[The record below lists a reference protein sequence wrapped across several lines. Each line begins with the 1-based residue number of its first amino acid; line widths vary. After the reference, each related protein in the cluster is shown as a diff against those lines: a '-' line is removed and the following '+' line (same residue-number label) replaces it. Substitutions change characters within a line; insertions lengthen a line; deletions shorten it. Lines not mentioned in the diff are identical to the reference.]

1 MKTTVTLL
9 ILIATLGS
17 SFAQAER
24 PDETDKAA
32 NAIVRIS
39 KSAQPA
45 EWFMSDGWVFNDVK
59 VISIDGPWVE
69 IEYSYSTR
77 PQSSPVV
84 VPPRAPS
91 GSPETG
97 KQKRGWVSVN
107 HVIRIIP
114 TERVTKE
121 SR

>member
-1 MKTTVTLL
+1 MKPIVTILL
-9 ILIATLGS
+9 LIATLGS
-17 SFAQAER
+17 SFAQVER

-32 NAIVRIS
+32 NAVARIS
-39 KSAQPA
+39 KRDQPA

-59 VISIDGPWVE
+59 VLSIDGPWVE

-77 PQSSPVV
+77 PSSSPVV

-91 GSPETG
+91 GSLEKA
-97 KQKRGWVSVN
+97 KQKRGWINVN
-107 HVIRIIP
+107 HVIRILP